1 MVIPPELSRTVQVRS
16 LGDLR
21 PGETA
26 AEIVVEAGPAECA
39 RLAARLDVP
48 AVSALR
54 CRFRL
59 SGADQAGRVAA
70 DGLLQAML
78 TRVCVVTLE
87 PFETGVAEHFS
98 VRFVPEQ
105 ALDATVAIGPEDG
118 FDLEADDDVPYRGAS
133 IDLGEAAVEQLALA
147 MDPYPRRPGTELPPG
162 VGSVDVPDVAP
173 DHDDPEALEGGTGR
187 PNPFAVLAG
196 RRRPDS

>member
-1 MVIPPELSRTVQVRS
+1 MVMAPELSRTVQIRS
-16 LGDLR
+16 LGELR
-21 PGETA
+21 LGETA
-26 AEIVVEAGPAECA
+26 ADIVVEASPAECA

-48 AVSALR
+48 AVAALR

-70 DGLLQAML
+70 DGLLQATL
-78 TRVCVVTLE
+78 TRICVATLE
-87 PFETGVAEHFS
+87 PFETGVAERFS

-147 MDPYPRRPGTELPPG
+147 MDPYPRRPGSELPPG
-162 VGSVDVPDVAP
+162 IGSVDVPDVASE
-173 DHDDPEALEGGTGR
+173 HGDPNAQESGADR

-196 RRRPDS
+196 RRRSDN